1 MENNAETPAKH
12 RIWTLRRALGLV
24 AAALVAAM
32 FAGQAWVSHRYA
44 DFAVATFND
53 SAANTAALLITDRV
67 RNNYVD
73 QLYPHV
79 NDWSRDMTLV
89 DALGRGDAA
98 KAVLGL
104 KTILTRQAVADGDI
118 KLAALHAFDPE
129 MNRVATVA
137 ELSGET
143 ATAAPERLARLK
155 QRSPDARRQP
165 VTVLWRSAA
174 GRPLVSL
181 IVPVGGFRAVG
192 FIEVAADPLAVLNT
206 LGAALHAD
214 IRIKDDAGQVVFE
227 SPAGGEKSDATETS
241 AAYAVVPG
249 DGGAPWARLEIVREV
264 GGFNANVIRLR
275 NEAMEGTAALAALI
289 GLGGYLLL
297 RMTVFG
303 HLGAFATAMD
313 RISEGDVS
321 VAAPRTGPDEMA
333 VMAAALLRLRESV
346 GQAVLMRRMVE
357 SSPTPMV
364 MLRADGGPG
373 FANPA
378 ARAFCQQMNC
388 DPLSADP
395 LSLGAEA
402 ADCLD
407 PAASAVRRRAHRV
420 GDALIELDADTV
432 RDAHGRA
439 LGRTLAWTDVTERAQ
454 AAAAERRLLDE
465 VRQVATSVASQSS
478 ELRRMADTLMRES
491 QNSISGSA
499 DAGARVERSAQ
510 SAVDAGQSADSLAG
524 AIAAVSSLTGEAGGV
539 VATAMQELSEA
550 QGAVTTLAANTEQI
564 RKIVDVITGIA
575 RQTKLLALNAT
586 IEAAQ
591 TGEAGKGFAVVAAEV
606 KKLAE
611 ETAAAT
617 VHIAESVSGIDAN
630 IRGAVGSFGRIA
642 GSVTRVAEAQGAIS
656 QAVDAQNASSAQIMS
671 RIGEIAANSAE
682 AAGLMVGVNDQANR
696 AGAVAGHLIDSANLL
711 ADEAQALHSLLEKV
725 RAQAA

>member
-1 MENNAETPAKH
+1 MMENNAETPAKH

-249 DGGAPWARLEIVREV
+249 GGGRAVGAAGDRPRGWRLQRQRHPAAQRSHGRHGGAGGLDRPGRLSAVAHDGVRAS
-264 GGFNANVIRLR
+264 GGFRH
-275 NEAMEGTAALAALI
+275 GD
-289 GLGGYLLL
+289 GP
-297 RMTVFG
+297 
-303 HLGAFATAMD
+303 HL
-313 RISEGDVS
+313 
-321 VAAPRTGPDEMA
+321 
-333 VMAAALLRLRESV
+333 
-346 GQAVLMRRMVE
+346 
-357 SSPTPMV
+357 
-364 MLRADGGPG
+364 
-373 FANPA
+373 
-378 ARAFCQQMNC
+378 
-388 DPLSADP
+388 
-395 LSLGAEA
+395 
-402 ADCLD
+402 
-407 PAASAVRRRAHRV
+407 RRRRFRRCAAHRP
-420 GDALIELDADTV
+420 G
-432 RDAHGRA
+432 
-439 LGRTLAWTDVTERAQ
+439 
-454 AAAAERRLLDE
+454 
-465 VRQVATSVASQSS
+465 
-478 ELRRMADTLMRES
+478 
-491 QNSISGSA
+491 
-499 DAGARVERSAQ
+499 
-510 SAVDAGQSADSLAG
+510 
-524 AIAAVSSLTGEAGGV
+524 
-539 VATAMQELSEA
+539 
-550 QGAVTTLAANTEQI
+550 
-564 RKIVDVITGIA
+564 
-575 RQTKLLALNAT
+575 
-586 IEAAQ
+586 
-591 TGEAGKGFAVVAAEV
+591 
-606 KKLAE
+606 
-611 ETAAAT
+611 
-617 VHIAESVSGIDAN
+617 
-630 IRGAVGSFGRIA
+630 
-642 GSVTRVAEAQGAIS
+642 
-656 QAVDAQNASSAQIMS
+656 
-671 RIGEIAANSAE
+671 
-682 AAGLMVGVNDQANR
+682 
-696 AGAVAGHLIDSANLL
+696 
-711 ADEAQALHSLLEKV
+711 
-725 RAQAA
+725 